1 MNVSVCMCLTAVMR
15 HVTLSL
21 LQMSVS
27 CRRHDEY
34 PCMCVSYRRHGVMV
48 NICVYVSYRR
58 HGVMVNISIY
68 VSYHRHGVM
77 VNISVYVS
85 CRRHGVMV
93 NISVYVS
100 YRCHEKCL
108 CNHVVITDVCFYR
121 RHEKCLCNPV
131 VTCVCYLPPLLQISL
146 LHSFR
151 SQHSLHVVVD
161 RRVTSRYVA
170 FTLRLR
176 PTIGSSGHICV
187 DSSSHLHR
195 ITCRFLRTAHSQGL
209 SSVLTVHRIYTGSP
223 VVSYVHT
230 AHSQGLSSVL
240 IVHRIYTGSPVVSYV
255 QHTVRDFH
263 LC

>member
-48 NICVYVSYRR
+48 NISVYVSYRR
-58 HGVMVNISIY
+58 D
-68 VSYHRHGVM
+68 
-77 VNISVYVS
+77 
-85 CRRHGVMV
+85 
-93 NISVYVS
+93 
-100 YRCHEKCL
+100 EKCL
-108 CNHVVITDVCFYR
+108 CNPVVITDVCTYRRHGECLCNPVLITDVCFYR

-131 VTCVCYLPPLLQISL
+131 VTCVCYLPPSLQISL
-146 LHSFR
+146 LHSFP

-230 AHSQGLSSVL
+230 AHSQGHSSVLIVHRIYTGSPVVSYVHTAHSQGLSSVL

-255 QHTVRDFH
+255 QHTFKY
-263 LC
+263 

>member
-1 MNVSVCMCLTAVMR
+1 
-15 HVTLSL
+15 
-21 LQMSVS
+21 
-27 CRRHDEY
+27 
-34 PCMCVSYRRHGVMV
+34 MCVSYRRHGVMV

-68 VSYHRHGVM
+68 VSYH
-77 VNISVYVS
+77 
-85 CRRHGVMV
+85 RHGVMV

-195 ITCRFLRTAHSQGL
+195 ITCRFLRTYSTQSGTFICVD
-209 SSVLTVHRIYTGSP
+209 SSSHLHRITCRFLR
-223 VVSYVHT
+223 T
-230 AHSQGLSSVL
+230 AHSQGHSSVL

-255 QHTVRDFH
+255 QHTVRDLH
-263 LC
+263 LW